1 MLRRPLIAALLLA
14 LAACAGGATRTP
26 GPSAAA
32 VGAARAELAGVEIE
46 PAGRGTAANREMTAR
61 AWDRVQ
67 PAIDRMCAHFD
78 ARGCDYDLVWSDEKT
93 PNAFADGETIYMFD
107 GLVRYLE
114 NEAQV
119 ALVLA
124 HEAAHNVADH
134 PAKGTRNTALG
145 AVAGAVL
152 GGFLGAAIDDDLTGE
167 GVALGAAVGGATG
180 RLSYSKT
187 YEREADYVGAYI
199 VDHAGYDLAAARGLY
214 RVLGGLSGVK
224 TTSIFDSHPAS
235 PDRLAGFDAA
245 VEEIRAESRWP
256 RLKG

>member
-1 MLRRPLIAALLLA
+1 MPRRAVALLL
-14 LAACAGGATRTP
+14 LVVLTACAGGETRAP

-32 VGAARAELAGVEIE
+32 VSAARAELAGVEIE
-46 PAGRGTAANREMTAR
+46 PTARGTAANRALTAR
-61 AWDRVQ
+61 AWQRVQ
-67 PAIDRMCAHFD
+67 PAIARMCAHFD
-78 ARGCDYDLVWSDEKT
+78 ADDCDYELVWSDEKT

-107 GLVRYLE
+107 GLVRFLE

-134 PAKGTRNTALG
+134 PAKGARNTAVGL
-145 AVAGAVL
+145 VLGAVL
-152 GGFLGAAIDDDLTGE
+152 GGVLGAVIDDDLTAE
-167 GVALGAAVGGATG
+167 GVALGATLGGATG

-199 VDHAGYDLAAARGLY
+199 VDHAGYELAAARGLY
-214 RVLGGLSGVK
+214 RVLGGLSGVE

-245 VEEIRAESRWP
+245 VEEIRAGRRWP
-256 RLKG
+256 QLAG

>member
-1 MLRRPLIAALLLA
+1 MVRRSLALALVLV
-14 LAACAGGATRTP
+14 LAACAGGSTVAP
-26 GPSAAA
+26 GPSASA
-32 VGAARAELAGVEIE
+32 VSSARAELAGVEIE
-46 PAGRGTAANREMTAR
+46 PTARGEAANRAMTAR
-61 AWDRVQ
+61 AWSRVR
-67 PAIDRMCAHFD
+67 PAIADMCAHFD
-78 ARGCDYDLVWSDEKT
+78 AEGCDYALVWSAETT

-114 NEAQV
+114 NEAEV

-124 HEAAHNVADH
+124 HEAAHNVAEH
-134 PAKGTRNTALG
+134 PAKGARNTALG
-145 AVAGAVL
+145 TAVGAVL
-152 GGFLGAAIDDDLTGE
+152 GGVLAAVIDDDLAGE
-167 GVALGAAVGGATG
+167 GVALGAAVGGTTG

-214 RVLGGLSGVK
+214 RVLGGLSGVD

-245 VEEIRAESRWP
+245 AAEIRAGSRWP
-256 RLKG
+256 RLEG